1 MKASSTKLI
10 VRLTSVL
17 VVLVSVLCGT
27 SFGMGNGWYQESTI
41 ESKPDGGKKGDSN
54 QDASQ
59 EVWAGGLN
67 IGAVKLRLE
76 IVISEQDG
84 KQKTKM
90 ISVDQGGVEI
100 NVTDLLIADG
110 KLTFKVPQISGS
122 FDGKLNES
130 ADEATGTWKQGP
142 NELPL
147 TLKKRA
153 SGETTKSTKWED
165 RPQRPKMPLP
175 YNAVEVTIKNVD
187 ANVELGGTLTLPKDG
202 KPSAA
207 VILVSGSGQQ
217 DRDETLME
225 HKPFLVLADHLTR
238 QGIAVLRYDDRGA
251 GKSTGDFATA
261 TSNDFA
267 GDALAAIKFLNAH
280 PQTKNAKLG
289 IIGHSE
295 GGLIAPLVANM
306 SDLVD
311 FNVLL
316 AGPGVDG
323 EAVILS
329 QSKAI
334 AKGMGAS
341 DSDLEKASKL
351 NKKLMGIVRSSV
363 GQKDISD
370 DLRTAFEQW
379 VASLDESERAEA
391 KSAAAGVAQMSTPW
405 FRNFI
410 VYDPAPA
417 LAANKCPTLALLGG
431 KDLQVLV
438 DPNKQAIE
446 EALAMNQVEGNELVV
461 FPNLNHLFQ
470 TAVTG
475 LPGEYVSIDET
486 MSPKVMKKITSWIKK
501 R

>member
-10 VRLTSVL
+10 VFLTCVL
-17 VVLVSVLCGT
+17 IVMVSAFGKS
-27 SFGMGNGWYQESTI
+27 SFGNGARMPQESAA
-41 ESKPDGGKKGDSN
+41 ESKSDNPKESDAK
-54 QDASQ
+54 QDAEQ
-59 EVWAGGLN
+59 DVWAGGLN
-67 IGAVKLRLE
+67 VGAVTLRLE
-76 IVISEQDG
+76 IVIREEDGEQNA
-84 KQKTKM
+84 KM
-90 ISVDQGGVEI
+90 VSVDQGGVEI
-100 NVTDLLIADG
+100 KVIDVVIADG
-110 KLTFKVPQISGS
+110 KMAFKVPQIAGS
-122 FDGKLNES
+122 FEGKLNES
-130 ADEATGTWKQGP
+130 GDEATGTWKQGP

-153 SGETTKSTKWED
+153 NGKITKGKKWED
-165 RPQRPKMPLP
+165 RPQRPKQPLP
-175 YNAVEVTIKNVD
+175 YDAVEVTIKNGEAD
-187 ANVELGGTLTLPKDG
+187 VELAGTLTLPKDG
-202 KPSAA
+202 KPTAA

-238 QGIAVLRYDDRGA
+238 QGIAVLRYDDRGV
-251 GKSTGDFATA
+251 GKSTGDFASA

-267 GDALAAIKFLNAH
+267 SDALAAIKFLSTH
-280 PQTKNAKLG
+280 PKTKTAKLG

-295 GGLIAPLVANM
+295 GGLIAPIVANM
-306 SDLVD
+306 SELVD

-351 NKKLMGIVRSSV
+351 NQKLMGIVRSSV
-363 GQKDISD
+363 DQKDISD
-370 DLRTAFEQW
+370 ELNSAFEQW
-379 VASLDESERAEA
+379 VESLDESERAEA

-417 LAANKCPTLALLGG
+417 LAASKCPTLALLGG

-438 DPNKQAIE
+438 DPNQQAIE
-446 EALAMNQVEGNELVV
+446 EALEKNQVVGNELVV
-461 FPNLNHLFQ
+461 FPSLNHLFQ

-475 LPGEYVSIDET
+475 LPSEYISIDET
-486 MSPKVMKKITSWIKK
+486 ISPKVLKKITSWIKE